1 MNSAIHPT
9 IHPPRTA
16 FGGPRR
22 FEALRTLAVTTRYF
36 RGQEICSQG
45 EPADHW
51 FWIIA
56 GSARRSVIRP
66 DGRRQIVDLLLPA
79 DCFGFTNG
87 AEYDDTV
94 EAVVADTY
102 VGGCSRRDAEAVAE
116 SNPELAREIRQA
128 AFETMS
134 RLQTQLVIV
143 GRVTALEKVG
153 AYLLE
158 MSARMSS
165 RTSEGLVLPMSRYD
179 IADYLGL
186 SVETVSRSLTHL
198 RERGAIK
205 LIGPRSVRI
214 LDRAVLDG
222 NIGPPHEDASWKR
235 VAWAAT
241 VVPITSPRGHPTL
254 PR

>member
-1 MNSAIHPT
+1 MKSAL
-9 IHPPRTA
+9 HPPRTA

-22 FEALRTLAVTTRYF
+22 FESLRTLAVTTLYCRD
-36 RGQEICSQG
+36 QEICSQG

-51 FWIIA
+51 FWIVA

-66 DGRRQIVDLLLPA
+66 DGRRQIVDLLLPD

-94 EAVVADTY
+94 EAVAADTY
-102 VGGCSRRDAEAVAE
+102 AVRCSRRDAEAVADT
-116 SNPELAREIRQA
+116 NPELAREIRQA
-128 AFETMS
+128 AFEAMS
-134 RLQTQLVIV
+134 RLQAQLVIV

-153 AYLLE
+153 GYLLE

-165 RTSEGLVLPMSRYD
+165 RSSEGLVLPMSRYE

-198 RERGAIK
+198 KERGAIK
-205 LIGPRSVRI
+205 LVGPRSVRI
-214 LDRAVLDG
+214 LDCAALEGDA
-222 NIGPPHEDASWKR
+222 GPPHEDTSWKR
-235 VAWAAT
+235 VA
-241 VVPITSPRGHPTL
+241 
-254 PR
+254 

>member
-1 MNSAIHPT
+1 MKSALHS
-9 IHPPRTA
+9 PRTA

-22 FEALRTLAVTTRYF
+22 FEALRTLAVTTQYCRD
-36 RGQEICSQG
+36 QEICSQG

-51 FWIIA
+51 FWIVA

-66 DGRRQIVDLLLPA
+66 DGRRQIVDLLLPD

-102 VGGCSRRDAEAVAE
+102 AVRCSRRDAEAVADA
-116 SNPELAREIRQA
+116 NPELAREIRQA
-128 AFETMS
+128 AFEAMS
-134 RLQTQLVIV
+134 RLQAQLVIV
-143 GRVTALEKVG
+143 GRVTAIEKVG
-153 AYLLE
+153 GYLLE

-165 RTSEGLVLPMSRYD
+165 RSSEGLVLPMSRYE

-198 RERGAIK
+198 KERGAIK
-205 LIGPRSVRI
+205 LLGPRSVRI
-214 LDRAVLDG
+214 LDRAALEGDA
-222 NIGPPHEDASWKR
+222 GPPEDTSWKR
-235 VAWAAT
+235 VAYAAT
-241 VVPITSPRGHPTL
+241 LSDRFAETRTL

>member
-1 MNSAIHPT
+1 MNSAIHP
-9 IHPPRTA
+9 PRTTSS
-16 FGGPRR
+16 GPRR

-45 EPADHW
+45 EPANHW

-66 DGRRQIVDLLLPA
+66 DGRRQIVDLLLPG

-102 VGGCSRRDAEAVAE
+102 VAGCGRRDAEAIAE
-116 SNPELAREIRQA
+116 SNLELAREILRA
-128 AFETMS
+128 AFEAMS
-134 RLQTQLVIV
+134 RLQAQLVIV

-158 MSARMSS
+158 MLARTSS
-165 RTSEGLVLPMSRYD
+165 RSSEGLVLPMSRYD

-186 SVETVSRSLTHL
+186 SVETVSRSLTQL
-198 RERGAIK
+198 KERGAIK
-205 LIGPRSVRI
+205 LVGPRSVQI
-214 LDRAVLDG
+214 LDRSALEGDV
-222 NIGPPHEDASWKR
+222 GPPHEDASWKR
-235 VAWAAT
+235 VPWAAT
-241 VVPITSPRGHPTL
+241 VTPITSQRGHSTP